1 MNGPE
6 NGEGLAPDTDQDLG
20 QPVEELEQ
28 LAIEPSSRFL
38 RLVHRKIDRRR
49 LTGHLFD
56 ATYLAWIGA
65 LLEYLKLVLNALL
78 PSEKD
83 EGGTD

>member
-1 MNGPE
+1 MNGQE
-6 NGEGLAPDTDQDLG
+6 NGGGLPPDSDRELG
-20 QPVEELEQ
+20 PPVEELEQ
-28 LAIEPSSRFL
+28 LATEPSSRFL
-38 RLVHRKIDRRR
+38 GLVHRKIDRRR

-65 LLEYLKLVLNALL
+65 LLEYLRLVLSALL
-78 PSEKD
+78 PPEKD